1 MIIYR
6 SVFRGPP
13 LTTKINQVSS
23 GNAKLSSCYR
33 TDALQSKQVCGEE
46 NCKRA
51 IHDCYAVIM
60 FVRVRLP
67 KKIRKKMMTFSKI
80 AAVKI
85 GPRVSGKKAA

>member
-23 GNAKLSSCYR
+23 GNAKLS
-33 TDALQSKQVCGEE
+33 TLALQSKQVCGKE

-51 IHDCYAVIM
+51 IHDCYGCHH
-60 FVRVRLP
+60 VRTR
-67 KKIRKKMMTFSKI
+67 
-80 AAVKI
+80 
-85 GPRVSGKKAA
+85 